1 MIWFR
6 MVIRI
11 SNFDQI
17 SQSNINFLNT
27 NIFSWTNKGK
37 SMVVF
42 YIDKM
47 MKDFYRNSC
56 GIIASFYS

>member
-47 MKDFYRNSC
+47 MKDFYRNYC

>member
-6 MVIRI
+6 IVIRI

-17 SQSNINFLNT
+17 SQSNINLLNT

-37 SMVVF
+37 SMVAF

-47 MKDFYRNSC
+47 MKDFYRNYC

>member
-1 MIWFR
+1 MIWF
-6 MVIRI
+6 VIRI

-17 SQSNINFLNT
+17 SKSNINLLNT
-27 NIFSWTNKGK
+27 NIFSWTNNGK
-37 SMVVF
+37 SVVVF

-47 MKDFYRNSC
+47 MKDFYRNYC

>member
-17 SQSNINFLNT
+17 SQSNINLLNT

-47 MKDFYRNSC
+47 MKDFYRNYC

>member
-1 MIWFR
+1 MIWLR

-17 SQSNINFLNT
+17 SKSNINLMNI

-37 SMVVF
+37 SVVVF

-47 MKDFYRNSC
+47 MKDFYRNYC